1 MLLVDHNEA
10 QVNKNASTFLYR
22 SCHGLGSVGI
32 TSLFGSW
39 SVFEA
44 DALTFLS
51 IVLSPTFIPAHGT
64 LLHNGIGACGFR
76 LSFLG
81 CRTRGQWLAQFV
93 CSCQN
98 TACVSIQPLRWLFS
112 GQAATVAQAI
122 DWSLYFGLNTK
133 TLRLEPT
140 LILDLVGIS
149 SCTRALCHLP
159 NMAKIPK

>member
-1 MLLVDHNEA
+1 MHLVDHDGA
-10 QVNKNASTFLYR
+10 QMNKYASICLYS
-22 SCHGLGSVGI
+22 SCHGPDSGI

-51 IVLSPTFIPAHGT
+51 IVLSPTFTPAHGT

-81 CRTRGQWLAQFV
+81 CQTRGRLLAQFIY
-93 CSCQN
+93 SCQN
-98 TACVSIQPLRWLFS
+98 TVGVSIQPLCWLFS

-122 DWSLYFGLNTK
+122 DGSL
-133 TLRLEPT
+133 
-140 LILDLVGIS
+140 
-149 SCTRALCHLP
+149 
-159 NMAKIPK
+159 